1 MCNHHRCHYRH
12 HPRALGMPDPA
23 SPGRGTP
30 DLIGPNLVVGRFGVG
45 WVFSPLTSIAT
56 TSTLSFG
63 RPQAP
68 AATSPPTSSICHR
81 HHHLLHRATR
91 VPYPASS
98 RSGGRGTLDLT
109 APNTVVAGSSIGR
122 VISPTHEHPRP
133 SASTSSSGCHDHR
146 LLCPQEP
153 VDASPSSSSGY
164 CLFHPMLHLPP
175 PSLLFNLQKT
185 TTDGGSG
192 GGGGPGG

>member
-1 MCNHHRCHYRH
+1 MCSHHRCHYRH

-23 SPGRGTP
+23 SLGGGTP

-68 AATSPPTSSICHR
+68 AATSPPTSSVCHR

-98 RSGGRGTLDLT
+98 RSGDRGDTGFDRPQHRSGWIRYWSCHL
-109 APNTVVAGSSIGR
+109 S
-122 VISPTHEHPRP
+122 HPR
-133 SASTSSSGCHDHR
+133 A
-146 LLCPQEP
+146 
-153 VDASPSSSSGY
+153 
-164 CLFHPMLHLPP
+164 P
-175 PSLLFNLQKT
+175 PSLRLYLKLWLPRSSSPLPPRV
-185 TTDGGSG
+185 SG
-192 GGGGPGG
+192 RLSILELWLLPLPPQAPPAPSKLVVQLAKDHDRWW